1 MKRINKPISLFLS
14 LILILS
20 VFTIIPASAWT
31 TVTVNYLDLEGN
43 SQTVQMVR
51 KYNGETYLDG
61 SMYAVKSSWNINQ
74 RFTVV
79 GNIKLVLA
87 NDVTLT
93 AHKGFT
99 VEEGSSLTIWQEEP
113 EEGKEPGKL
122 VVDQTEDDY
131 AGIGSVTQGSCG
143 DITIN
148 GGTVTVTGGA
158 NGAGIGGAGS
168 NVTIN
173 RGTVTATGGA
183 NAAGIGGAD
192 STVTVNGGAV
202 TATGGSNAAGIS
214 GSAITLNNA
223 EIPYSEISITSDR
236 YSGAVTL
243 GDSFADGNGSCFPSG
258 PVSDNSALA
267 GKTLVPPFFTVTWK
281 NENGAVLE
289 TDEKVP
295 YGSTPTFDSARPT
308 KYSDNDYSYNFAG
321 WTPEVTSVDRDVV
334 YTAKYTAVP
343 WTIPYID
350 ENGEEQVLTPDDYTE
365 ITSPTSS
372 GWLAESSF
380 SEGWNV
386 VRENVT
392 CSKRWSVSGSVDLL
406 ICSGTT
412 FYVPEGISVTEGSSL
427 TIWQQNEDG
436 ALEPGKLI
444 IDSVDD
450 YRAGIGGRAN
460 NSCGTVTINGGI
472 VTVKGGK
479 YSAGIGGATY
489 IKNYPSG
496 SGIGPGVGPGAGP
509 IGDSDDD
516 PVETSGGNI
525 TINGGTVTATGGEE
539 AAGIGGGS
547 WGTAGEITISGG
559 TVTANGFTGIGSGKN
574 TSGGSATLKW
584 TEDSNDTM
592 SVYASGCNVTVTLE
606 NTFKDSDGVLYEV
619 GAVDGDTIAGKTLT
633 PAFCTVTWKD
643 HNGTVLGIDDVDFGT
658 LPAYGGTTPV
668 RPSDEN
674 YTYTFDGWTPEVSE
688 AFEDATYT
696 ATYTATCTGAGSIL
710 GDADGNG
717 VVNILD
723 ATAIQRVLADY
734 TVNRFNLTAANI
746 TGGGLNIIDAT
757 TIQRYLADYDVPYE
771 IGKQM

>member
-1 MKRINKPISLFLS
+1 MKKIKKPISLFLS

-20 VFTIIPASAWT
+20 VFTIIPASAWS
-31 TVTVNYLDLEGN
+31 TVDVYYLDLEG
-43 SQTVQMVR
+43 SVQQVIRVR
-51 KYNGETYLDG
+51 ELGGYTPSIAEGF
-61 SMYAVKSSWNINQ
+61 YAVSTESVFDS
-74 RFTVV
+74 RVTFS
-79 GNIKLVLA
+79 GNVRIVLFNGA
-87 NDVTLT
+87 TLT
-93 AHKGFT
+93 AAKGIT
-99 VEEGSSLTIWQEEP
+99 VEEGSSLTIWQEKP
-113 EEGKEPGKL
+113 EEGKETGKL
-122 VVDQTEDDY
+122 IVGEPDDDY
-131 AGIGSVTQGSCG
+131 AGIGSGPEGAGGT
-143 DITIN
+143 ITIN
-148 GGTVTVTGGA
+148 GGIITAKGGA
-158 NGAGIGGAGS
+158 NGAGIGGTGS
-168 NVTIN
+168 TVTIN
-173 RGTVTATGGA
+173 RGTVTAKGGA
-183 NAAGIGGAD
+183 NGAGIGGTG
-192 STVTVNGGAV
+192 STVTINRGTV

-214 GSAITLNNA
+214 GSAIALNNA

-308 KYSDNDYSYNFAG
+308 KYSDNNYSYNFAG

-365 ITSPTSS
+365 IRSSTSS
-372 GWLAESSF
+372 GWLAESGF

-406 ICSGTT
+406 LCSGTT
-412 FYVPEGISVTEGSSL
+412 FYVPKGINVTEGSSL

-450 YRAGIGGRAN
+450 YLAGIGGRAN

-496 SGIGPGVGPGAGP
+496 SGIGPGVGPT
-509 IGDSDDD
+509 GDQDDD

-643 HNGTVLGIDDVDFGT
+643 HDGSVLGTDDVDVGT

-674 YTYTFDGWTPEVSE
+674 YTYTFGGWTPEVSE
-688 AFEDATYT
+688 AFEDATYI
-696 ATYTATCTGAGSIL
+696 ATYTATYTGAGSIL